1 MFYSLSSLIR
11 NVVAASTIGAAVV
24 VPFSLSGCSLPH
36 AGPSYGSITDQSKQV
51 SPVSLVRVDDQ
62 ITDILNSDK
71 KDTSFFDA
79 FGNNKP
85 DVYKVTYGDSIELYI
100 WESAPALLFGT
111 GSIDSVNVGV
121 SSQKLPTQII
131 EEDGKISVPFVGMIS
146 VVGKTVRQIENDILK
161 ALESKANNP
170 QVLVMVSNRPADK
183 VTIIG
188 DVKGGSN
195 VLLTPK
201 GEKILDA
208 IAASSG
214 VANSFNKITLSLTRD
229 GKTVEMPLES
239 VIKDPKQNI
248 YLNPGD
254 VLIAMYQPWSFSV
267 LGANNGAAKE
277 INFEATGINLVQA
290 MARIGG
296 LNDNMANP
304 EGVFIF
310 RFEDKKTY
318 QKLSDNLSVPYDEKN
333 KGRNPQGSVVYPLD
347 MMDKYSKLETIPV
360 VYQVDFSQPG
370 AFFSSQNFSIK
381 NGDVI
386 YVATASSYELS
397 KFLRII
403 GLIVNPALSWGNTI
417 NKMTD

>member
-1 MFYSLSSLIR
+1 MFFNLSNSIKKAVLASMLGTI
-11 NVVAASTIGAAVV
+11 AAT
-24 VPFSLSGCSLPH
+24 PFVLAGCALPH
-36 AGPSYGSITDQSKQV
+36 AGPSYGAITDQSKQQ
-51 SPVSLVRVDDQ
+51 SPISLVRVDDAV
-62 ITDILNSDK
+62 TDILNADK
-71 KDTSFFDA
+71 VSSNFFEA
-79 FGNNKP
+79 FGDNKP
-85 DVYKVTYGDSIELYI
+85 DVYKVGYGDSVELYI

-111 GSIDSVNVGV
+111 GSIDSQNVAV
-121 SSQKLPTQII
+121 TSQQLPTQVI
-131 EEDGKISVPFVGMIS
+131 EDDGKISVPFVGMIS
-146 VVGKTVRQIENDILK
+146 VVGKTVRQIEKDILK
-161 ALESKANNP
+161 SLESKANNP
-170 QVLVMVSNRPADK
+170 QVMVKVSNRPADK

-188 DVKGGSN
+188 EGKGSTS

-214 VANSFNKITLSLTRD
+214 VSNSFNKVTLSLTRN
-229 GKTVEMPLES
+229 GKTVEMPLET

-254 VLIAMYQPWSFSV
+254 VLVAMYQPWSFSV
-267 LGANNGAAKE
+267 LGANNSSSKE

-290 MARIGG
+290 MARVGG
-296 LNDNMANP
+296 LNDNMADP

-310 RFEDKKTY
+310 RFEDKETY
-318 QKLSDNLSVPYDEKN
+318 KRLADSLSVPYDDKN
-333 KGRNPQGSVVYPLD
+333 KGRNPQGSTVYPLEK
-347 MMDKYSKLETIPV
+347 MDKYSKLETIPV

-417 NKMTD
+417 NRISE